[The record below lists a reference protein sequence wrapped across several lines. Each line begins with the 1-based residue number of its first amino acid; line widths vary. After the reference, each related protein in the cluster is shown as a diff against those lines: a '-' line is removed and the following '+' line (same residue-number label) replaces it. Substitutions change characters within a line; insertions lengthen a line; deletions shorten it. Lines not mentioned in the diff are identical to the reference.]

1 MTTSP
6 VFLEQPSRLH
16 SEFAIVRLASRVLN
30 DVLLI
35 VVAFAVTLVVRIP
48 MFAVSSA
55 AFDDL
60 REARDTGRSLMYLAL
75 FILCYLWVAYRYG
88 LYSFQ
93 RFNDLRRELRLI
105 GQACATSGLTLCGVL
120 YLLRSVVMPRGTVF
134 LLVAVSSLLLSVRR
148 SAEPALRARADRK
161 GSSRT
166 IAIVGSNQ
174 FSFVISEHLRSNPQL
189 SYDFLG
195 FIRFLG
201 SNRGSGVTKDSIL
214 GDLSEIESLTKR
226 LFIDEI
232 LIAEYVPAEQIID
245 LIDRASLLGLD
256 VRSVSGYYPQLT
268 VNAPVDF
275 LGDFPVTSLHRAK
288 SRLVASIFKRSID
301 ILLSSLAIVFAAIP
315 IALVALAIKLDSEGP
330 AFYISQRLGKRG
342 RPFRCFKLR
351 TMVRDADALKNDLIG
366 ANERDNILFKLRSDP
381 RITRFGRCLR
391 KYSIDELPQLLN
403 VLLGNMSLVGPRPP
417 LPGEV
422 AQYKLDQLHRLSVLP
437 GITGLWQVKART
449 DSSFAKYIALDMSYV
464 ENWSPWLDTKI
475 LFRTLHVVLRGTGV

>member
-1 MTTSP
+1 M
-6 VFLEQPSRLH
+6 H

-35 VVAFAVTLVVRIP
+35 VVAFGITLAVRAL
-48 MFAVSSA
+48 MLGAASA
-55 AFDDL
+55 PFDEL
-60 REARDTGRSLMYLAL
+60 RETRDAGRTLMYLAL

-93 RFNDLRRELRLI
+93 RLNDIRRELRLI

-120 YLLRSVVMPRGTVF
+120 YLLRSVVMPRGTLF
-134 LLVAVSSLLLSVRR
+134 LLVALSSLLLSARR
-148 SAEPALRARADRK
+148 SAEPLLSARADRK

-174 FSFVISEHLRSNPQL
+174 FSFVVSEHLRGNPQL
-189 SYDFLG
+189 SYNFLG

-201 SNRGSGVTKDSIL
+201 SNQGSSVTRESIL
-214 GDLSEIESLTKR
+214 GDLSDIESLTKR
-226 LFIDEI
+226 LFIEEI
-232 LIAEYVPAEQIID
+232 LIAEYVPTEQIID

-288 SRLVASIFKRSID
+288 SRLVASVFKRFID
-301 ILLSSLAIVFAAIP
+301 ILLSSLALLFTAVP
-315 IALVALAIKLDSEGP
+315 IAIVALIIKLDSEGP
-330 AFYISQRLGKRG
+330 AFYVSQRLGKRG
-342 RPFRCFKLR
+342 RPFRCYKLR
-351 TMVRDADALKNDLIG
+351 TMVQNADALRQGLLE

-381 RITRFGRCLR
+381 RITRIGRFLR

-437 GITGLWQVKART
+437 GITGLWQVKARM
-449 DSSFAKYIALDMSYV
+449 DSSFARYIALDMAYV

-475 LFRTLHVVLRGTGV
+475 LFRTLNVVVRGTGV